1 MDIIPLAEIRQE
13 PMVNIPGDY
22 DPSLNGVG
30 GFLGFVILGRI
41 VTIIMCIIDIPQCF
55 SLLGLR
61 SDLDVFLY
69 LGIAIDIIAGIAG
82 SIVILIFMFSR
93 NIAFR
98 TLFVIQVCIILFLDI
113 AMLSYFSGL
122 GYDLSSTLTTDLIR
136 SLVVGGIW
144 ILYLYKS
151 KRIKNT
157 YIYYKYYSTPIENIN
172 TVSSI

>member
-1 MDIIPLAEIRQE
+1 
-13 PMVNIPGDY
+13 
-22 DPSLNGVG
+22 
-30 GFLGFVILGRI
+30 
-41 VTIIMCIIDIPQCF
+41 
-55 SLLGLR
+55 LLGSR

-69 LGIAIDIIAGIAG
+69 LGIGVDIIVGIAG

-98 TLFVIQVCIILFLDI
+98 KLFVIQVCIILFLDI
-113 AMLSYFSGL
+113 AMISYFSGL

-151 KRIKNT
+151 KRVKNT
-157 YIYYKYYSTPIENIN
+157 YIYYKYYSIPIEN
-172 TVSSI
+172 VSSTQ

>member
-1 MDIIPLAEIRQE
+1 MDLTPQAELRQE

-30 GFLGFVILGRI
+30 GFLVLVIIGRI
-41 VTIIMCIIDIPQCF
+41 LTIITCIIDIPKCF

-82 SIVILIFMFSR
+82 SIVILVFMFTR

-98 TLFVIQVCIILFLDI
+98 TLFLIQVCIILFIDI

-136 SLVVGGIW
+136 AIVVGGIW

-151 KRIKNT
+151 KRVKNT
-157 YIYYKYYSTPIENIN
+157 YIYYKYYSTPIENIS